1 MEEPVSE
8 NSLDAPTQATSTAP
22 DTAVRDTAADD
33 LDATTVQPGSPGMP
47 QSVPVPGQTI
57 DGYELIR
64 ELARGG
70 MGVVYLAK
78 QPNLNRLVALKM
90 VLESDTASADE
101 LQRFANEAKA
111 AASLDH
117 PGIVP
122 VYEVNS
128 HAGRPYFSMAYV
140 DGKSLAAVIQDGP
153 LMPMRAAAIARDVA
167 SAIAH
172 AHANRIIHRDLK
184 PANIL
189 IDSEGAPRITDFG
202 VSKSLASQSA
212 LTAQGELIGTPH
224 YMPPEQA
231 GAPESTTGPPSDVY
245 SIGAVLYAS
254 LTGRPP
260 FQASSPID
268 VVAQLMT
275 QDPVPPCRLMSGI
288 PEDLET
294 ITLKCLSKS
303 PKDRYETAMALADDL
318 SCYLKGEPISA
329 KPPGL
334 IKRIT
339 HSIRRHVFLASVSGS
354 FAFLLVVLTVLAG
367 VSLIRARAR
376 VTELTLLLEFE
387 RETAR
392 RFAYHVRQDGDH
404 TVEHY
409 ELDRLTDA
417 AVRLVATDRQ
427 LAAHLSRRAATLAQG
442 HSLEPPAELL
452 KLMREI
458 SEIDQTQQLGLGQL
472 IPLVEAQIKRPLTD
486 FEQAVYGLA
495 DESPKMAAPGGDGSG
510 HDSAAEDAIDE

>member
-1 MEEPVSE
+1 
-8 NSLDAPTQATSTAP
+8 
-22 DTAVRDTAADD
+22 
-33 LDATTVQPGSPGMP
+33 
-47 QSVPVPGQTI
+47 
-57 DGYELIR
+57 
-64 ELARGG
+64 
-70 MGVVYLAK
+70 
-78 QPNLNRLVALKM
+78 
-90 VLESDTASADE
+90 
-101 LQRFANEAKA
+101 
-111 AASLDH
+111 
-117 PGIVP
+117 GIVP
-122 VYEVNS
+122 VYEVDS
-128 HAGRPYFSMAYV
+128 HLGRPYFSMAYV
-140 DGKSLAAVIQDGP
+140 DGKSLAAVIQERP
-153 LMPMRAAAIARDVA
+153 LTPPRAAEIARDVA

-189 IDSEGAPRITDFG
+189 IDSEGSPHITDFG

-231 GAPESTTGPPSDVY
+231 GAPEATTGPPSDVY

-275 QDPVPPCRLMSGI
+275 QEPVPPSRLMSGI

-294 ITLKCLSKS
+294 ITMKCLSKL
-303 PKDRYETAMALADDL
+303 PKDRYPTAMALSEDL
-318 SCYLKGEPISA
+318 TCFLKGEPIAA

-334 IKRIT
+334 IKQIV

-367 VSLIRARAR
+367 ISLIRARAR
-376 VTELTLLLEFE
+376 VTELTQLLEHE

-417 AVRLVATDRQ
+417 AMRLFDTDRQ
-427 LAAHLSRRAATLAQG
+427 LAAHLAYRAATLAQG
-442 HSLEPPAELL
+442 YSLEPPPALIT
-452 KLMREI
+452 LMREI
-458 SEIDQTQQLGLGQL
+458 SEQEDSPELGLGQL
-472 IPLVEAQIKRPLTD
+472 IMSVEAQIERPLTD

-495 DESPKMAAPGGDGSG
+495 DGSPKMDAQSEDGSG
-510 HDSAAEDAIDE
+510 QESTAKEPIDE